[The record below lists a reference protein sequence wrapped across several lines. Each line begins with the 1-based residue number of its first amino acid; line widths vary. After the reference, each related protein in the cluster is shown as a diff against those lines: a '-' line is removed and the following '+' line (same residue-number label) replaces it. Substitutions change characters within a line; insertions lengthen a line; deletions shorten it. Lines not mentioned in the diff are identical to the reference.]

1 MIASQSFTCNE
12 ISFFHFHTNYKRTNL
27 ILKGIHKEQST
38 DTDKICETLPLARV
52 TLFLEYR
59 NIE

>member
-1 MIASQSFTCNE
+1 MLWVMFGKPN
-12 ISFFHFHTNYKRTNL
+12 RTRF
-27 ILKGIHKEQST
+27 HKEQST

-52 TLFLEYR
+52 ALFLEYR